1 MRLNLKP
8 YCEKMENDWRQLKD
22 KMTPLLDEWDDV
34 VGRDF
39 QEKFWQEYEETVPK
53 HIKALQ
59 QLEKLTN
66 SAIKNLNV

>member
-1 MRLNLKP
+1 MTLNLKP

-39 QEKFWQEYEETVPK
+39 QERFWQEYEEIPPK